1 MPPLATLNANSLDI
15 QYFDMQKMF
24 FSNTKISE
32 VLVVDREI
40 SNILERVIAL
50 VALILISPLL
60 FVVAMSIKILMPG
73 PVIYSQIRV
82 GRDGRDFEI
91 FKFRSMVVNAESESG
106 PTLATENDNR
116 ITPFGNFLRKSHLDE
131 LPQLINVVLG
141 DMAFVGPRPERPCF
155 VSDYDV
161 SVPHYTRR
169 KEVLPGIT
177 GLAQVCLP
185 YNATANEKIQYDAYY
200 IDNQDSVVL
209 NTMICYYTAKK
220 MIKFYN

>member
-106 PTLATENDNR
+106 PTLATENDNGSTRMDHVSIGATAKRQPKQPFPFHQIGER
-116 ITPFGNFLRKSHLDE
+116 IVFSIIEDSANICDSHL
-131 LPQLINVVLG
+131 
-141 DMAFVGPRPERPCF
+141 
-155 VSDYDV
+155 
-161 SVPHYTRR
+161 RR
-169 KEVLPGIT
+169 FSHRAIGNNRDQSGHRYQE
-177 GLAQVCLP
+177 
-185 YNATANEKIQYDAYY
+185 
-200 IDNQDSVVL
+200 
-209 NTMICYYTAKK
+209 
-220 MIKFYN
+220 